1 MTATTIAPVRKR
13 SRKEANDASPRNPSA
28 PTAPRSKPVAS
39 KPAARKPT
47 AGKPAPGKRSQGT
60 TRGRARSGGATP
72 TSALIERATE
82 NTLAANPLIG
92 IRRKEALAAAS
103 ALLAQLARQPGMVAR
118 QYTKFLGELARVAAG
133 RSELA
138 PAAGDRR
145 FADAAWNESAGFRR
159 LLQAYVALGKSLD
172 RTVGEARLDP
182 VATERARFV
191 ASLLIDAIAP
201 TNFIVTNPAALKKA
215 RATKGASVIRG
226 LANLVEDL
234 TSGRW
239 LPRQVDARPFTVGR
253 NLAATPGAVVY
264 RNEVLELIQYAP
276 ATAEVHRRPLVIV
289 PPQINKFYAFD
300 LAPGKSIVEWSLD
313 SGVRT
318 FAVSWRNP
326 TPKNADWGFD
336 AYVGALEQALDAI
349 REITGSPDVNVWGAC
364 SGGITL
370 TAFIAYLAARG
381 RRKVHAATLAV
392 CVLDTSAVRETTA
405 GLFVTPATIKAA
417 RAASRKRGVVDGD
430 DLARMF
436 AWMRPNDLVWNYV
449 VNNYLLGNEPPAHD
463 ILFWNNDT
471 TRLPARLHSDFL
483 DLIERNPFAR
493 PRTLAVRGRRIDMG
507 KIGIDAF
514 VVGGLADHITPW
526 QGVYRTAQLYGGP
539 RATFVL
545 SNGGHIQSLINPPGN
560 SRSWFIAGAAR
571 AATPDAW
578 LEKRTKVEG
587 SWWPQW
593 RDWIRERSGRLQPA
607 TPTLGSAR
615 HAPLAAAPGTYVFE
629 R

>member
-1 MTATTIAPVRKR
+1 MTART
-13 SRKEANDASPRNPSA
+13 
-28 PTAPRSKPVAS
+28 TAPIRKAPGRRARKLAPQKAVASRASRLESIAS
-39 KPAARKPT
+39 KPAPRKR
-47 AGKPAPGKRSQGT
+47 AAKVA
-60 TRGRARSGGATP
+60 RGRARGTSPA
-72 TSALIERATE
+72 SALIERATQ

-92 IRRKEALAAAS
+92 IRRKEVLAAAS
-103 ALLAQLARQPGMVAR
+103 TLLARLGRQPGMVTR
-118 QYTKFLGELARVAAG
+118 QYAKFLGELGRVAVG
-133 RSELA
+133 RSALA

-145 FADAAWNESAGFRR
+145 FADTAWNESGGFHR

-172 RTVGEARLDP
+172 RTVDEAKLDP

-191 ASLLIDAIAP
+191 TSLLIDAIAP

-239 LPRQVDARPFTVGR
+239 LPRQVDARPFIVGK
-253 NLAATPGAVVY
+253 NLAATRGAVVY

-276 ATAEVHRRPLVIV
+276 TTAEVHRRPLVIV
-289 PPQINKFYAFD
+289 PPQINKYYAFD
-300 LAPGKSIVEWSLD
+300 LAPGKSIVQWSLE

-326 TPKNADWGFD
+326 TAKNADWGFD
-336 AYVGALEQALDAI
+336 AYVEALEQAVDAI
-349 REITGSPDVNVWGAC
+349 REITGSPDVSVWGAC

-370 TAFIAYLAARG
+370 TAFLGYLAARG

-392 CVLDTSAVRETTA
+392 CVLDTSAIRDTTA

-417 RAASRKRGVVDGD
+417 KAASRKRGVVEGN

-449 VNNYLLGNEPPAHD
+449 VNNYLLGNDPPAHD
-463 ILFWNNDT
+463 ILYWNNDT

-483 DLIERNPFAR
+483 DLIERNPFAH
-493 PRTLAVRGRRIDMG
+493 PRTLAVLGRKVDMG
-507 KIGIDAF
+507 KIGIDTF

-526 QGVYRTAQLYGGP
+526 QGVYRTAQLYGGA

-560 SRSWFIAGAAR
+560 ARSWFIAGPAR

-578 LEKRTKVEG
+578 LKDRANVEG
-587 SWWPQW
+587 SWWPHW
-593 RDWIRERSGRLQPA
+593 RDWIGARSGPREPA
-607 TPTLGSAR
+607 TATLGSAR